1 MDGEGVFEQIAR
13 FAREVR
19 AEMRKVV
26 WPDRR
31 QTTVF
36 TVVVLVSTAFIGLLI
51 WGFDSLLNLLLG
63 LIIHVNA

>member
-1 MDGEGVFEQIAR
+1 VFEQVAR
-13 FAREVR
+13 FTREVR

-36 TVVVLVSTAFIGLLI
+36 TVVVIGLTAMIALLI
-51 WGFDSLLNLLLG
+51 WGFDSLLNVLLG
-63 LIIHVNA
+63 LIIHV